1 MSVSGT
7 DEFNNVGST
16 GNILIEVVNAN
27 DNSPVFTSSSTF
39 TAEENQL
46 SIGTVIATDA
56 DSDPLTYSVSG
67 TDASIEYWSE

>member
-1 MSVSGT
+1 MAQT
-7 DEFNNVGST
+7 N
-16 GNILIEVVNAN
+16 LIMWQYRQYSYRGLHGN

-46 SIGTVIATDA
+46 SIGTVVHDA

-67 TDASIEYWSE
+67 TDASALVLVEY